1 MNYVFVFDSL
11 VSYPALVGKTFKFYI
26 ANIFWQFNIFTLY
39 ANNISFGF
47 WLKLYQWWIDPER
60 VAIQSTALSFLLT
73 ALGSQWIYVMCVLW
87 SSLLFR
93 SQLIFLVL
101 LLGIVW
107 AAVKLGIFPY
117 VFSHC
122 QGWREV
128 GRGCSGWELIS
139 RSAPPSVNVT

>member
-1 MNYVFVFDSL
+1 MNCVFVFDSL
-11 VSYPALVGKTFKFYI
+11 VSYPALVVKTFKFYT

-39 ANNISFGF
+39 AKNISFGF
-47 WLKLYQWWIDPER
+47 WLKLHQWWIDPER

-73 ALGSQWIYVMCVLW
+73 ALGSQWIYVVCVLW
-87 SSLLFR
+87 WSLLFR

-107 AAVKLGIFPY
+107 ATVKLGIFPY

-122 QGWREV
+122 WGWREV

-139 RSAPPSVNVT
+139 CSAPPSVNVT